1 MPVYHVRSGVGV
13 MINPTPLSRPEYE
26 ETKHIINSVHD
37 EFAESVSDKLKTPIL
52 IISIGVL
59 DSVVNGMQAIKY

>member
-26 ETKHIINSVHD
+26 ETKP
-37 EFAESVSDKLKTPIL
+37 FYPR
-52 IISIGVL
+52 
-59 DSVVNGMQAIKY
+59 